1 MKLPTA
7 ALLAV
12 TLCCSAAQARDKAID
27 TQFGMPERWA
37 AVTDTFTA
45 ATPAATAGAGLTPQW
60 WASFDDPVLDSLMS
74 MGTRNNYD
82 IATAT
87 RRVSIART
95 QVGTE
100 RAAYYPNVSVSAGY
114 TYTRDAGAMHSPVAP
129 SANTSYWDLGAQAS
143 WEIDVFGRVKDAVAA
158 AKQNVRVSAADRAG
172 VMLSVQS
179 QIALTYIQ
187 LRVEQAQLVVAEAHS
202 QRQDTAL
209 RIAEAR
215 FEAGIASMLD
225 VDQAQQVYY
234 STVASIP
241 LLEYN
246 IHADIN
252 ALSTLTGS
260 PAGALNALL
269 SPSHSLPDHVQPVA
283 TGVPADLLR
292 NRPDVIAAERTIDMY
307 ASRLGIARKEWL
319 PSISVQASGG
329 TYAHDAKNL
338 FQGKSWGFSVAPVI
352 SWTVFDGL
360 SRKYAIQSAEEELQS
375 AVESYN
381 LTVLNAVQEADDAL
395 ASYYSRLRYIK
406 SLEKM
411 VDCAAQYD
419 TRSLNAYRSGL
430 APYINVAN
438 AQMTYLE
445 DENTLIVAKGK
456 ALMALVKLY
465 KALGGGYSEARID
478 DN

>member
-45 ATPAATAGAGLTPQW
+45 ATLAATAGAGLTPQW

-269 SPSHSLPDHVQPVA
+269 SPSHSLPDHDQPVA
-283 TGVPADLLR
+283 TGVPSDLLR

-329 TYAHDAKNL
+329 HTPTMPRTSSRASRGDSPWRPSSRGRSSTASPASMPFSPPKKSCSRPSSRTTSRYSTPCRRPTTPSPAITAACVTSNRSRRWWTAPLSTTRAHSTPTAR
-338 FQGKSWGFSVAPVI
+338 A
-352 SWTVFDGL
+352 
-360 SRKYAIQSAEEELQS
+360 
-375 AVESYN
+375 
-381 LTVLNAVQEADDAL
+381 
-395 ASYYSRLRYIK
+395 SRLTSMWQTPR
-406 SLEKM
+406 
-411 VDCAAQYD
+411 
-419 TRSLNAYRSGL
+419 
-430 APYINVAN
+430 
-438 AQMTYLE
+438 
-445 DENTLIVAKGK
+445 
-456 ALMALVKLY
+456 
-465 KALGGGYSEARID
+465 
-478 DN
+478 